1 MTMRVAR
8 VLLAGLSATAAV
20 SEEKAA
26 PKSGPAATSQPAGN
40 TTPATAG
47 PKAEG
52 APAAQAAALA
62 DDEKLS
68 YALGM
73 DLAAHFKAQ
82 SVILKPDTFARG
94 MRDILGGGSTALT
107 EQEARAVIMGWQTE
121 MRKKAEVER
130 QAASEKAKAEGDAYL
145 AANKAKAGVVTLPS
159 GLQYEVLKE
168 GAGAK
173 PTLESTVECQYRGTL
188 VNGTEF
194 DSSYA
199 RNQPAS
205 FPVKGVIKGWTEALQ
220 LMPVGSKWRLVIP
233 PTLAYGER
241 GTGPIPPNATLV
253 FELELLGVK

>member
-1 MTMRVAR
+1 MKMRVAMA
-8 VLLAGLSATAAV
+8 LLAGLVATAAV

-26 PKSGPAATSQPAGN
+26 PKSEPAAA
-40 TTPATAG
+40 
-47 PKAEG
+47 PKAESA
-52 APAAQAAALA
+52 APAPSSALA
-62 DDEKLS
+62 DEEKLS

-73 DLAAHFKAQ
+73 DLAAHFQKQ
-82 SVILKPDTFARG
+82 SVVLNPDAFARG
-94 MRDILGGGSTALT
+94 MKDILAGGSTALT
-107 EQEARAVIMGWQTE
+107 EQEARALITGLQAE
-121 MRKKAEVER
+121 MRKKFEAER
-130 QAASEKAKAEGDAYL
+130 QAAAEKAKVEGEKAKAEGEAYL
-145 AANKAKAGVVTLPS
+145 ATNKAKPGVVTLPS

-173 PTLESTVECQYRGTL
+173 PTLENTVECQYRGTL

-233 PTLAYGER
+233 AQLAYGER
-241 GTGPIPPNATLV
+241 GAGPIPPNSTLV
-253 FELELLGVK
+253 FELELLGIK